1 MNDFWIPNTQ
11 MNEKEPAEPLKFEE
25 FDFDQLLS
33 KYGPDGL
40 WELSDKLREIAL
52 NDAEASRIARW
63 TDDDACYS

>member
-63 TDDDACYS
+63 TRIREIP